1 MPVGTPLLIHSM
13 LQLLGI
19 AQEQTTLLPSQTDV
33 GKVEVILTGV
43 LGNMLSI
50 KLCVL
55 DKPLVSVSCKVMVV
69 VPV

>member
-55 DKPLVSVSCKVMVV
+55 DKPLVYVSCKVMVV

>member
-1 MPVGTPLLIHSM
+1 M

-43 LGNMLSI
+43 LGNMISI